1 MELFLSANHWHF
13 KIKFIRNLYFGSAFM
28 SATKFDPTVVANSL
42 RGFVILSLWPELIIC
57 NTKCFLT

>member
-28 SATKFDPTVVANSL
+28 SATKFDPTVVASWQIP
-42 RGFVILSLWPELIIC
+42 FADLSSSASGL
-57 NTKCFLT
+57 N